1 MFLVQDICI
10 CLCLYCRFHQ
20 IKCPECRMEH
30 RVPYAGVSSFPANR
44 TILNFLDVPTQSHL
58 PQPTY
63 QSEDRGEGG
72 GDQANNSTNQNQR
85 QSQNEQLAAQNST
98 QVIADP
104 RTGCSACGRQLT
116 LSRCAHCDSVLC
128 DTCRRSHMDQMR
140 LDINR
145 LVSQLRR
152 GVPTFSDAVSVI
164 ESKSEEL
171 HQRAEAGKA
180 EITETIERYI
190 SELRNRQRL
199 LHSEVQMWL
208 LGEIRSLRMLQEN
221 VEVELASTASFCDS
235 TESILSRP
243 NMTIPDEDLVDMKRQ
258 CVEHM
263 EIIRTYEGGNG
274 IRLPRERRVCSLVKY
289 LTLLTTN
296 ACNYCVLIKNFIF
309 PLEEIKSKLRF

>member
-1 MFLVQDICI
+1 MSLMQEICICI
-10 CLCLYCRFHQ
+10 CLHYRFHQ

-30 RVPYAGVSSFPANR
+30 RVPYAGVSSFPTNR

-58 PQPTY
+58 PQPTN
-63 QSEDRGEGG
+63 QSEDRGDGG

-85 QSQNEQLAAQNST
+85 QSQNEQQAAQNVT
-98 QVIADP
+98 QVNAAP
-104 RTGCSACGRQLT
+104 RTTGCSACGRQLA
-116 LSRCAHCDSVLC
+116 LSRCVHCDSVLC

-152 GVPTFSDAVSVI
+152 GVPTFSDTVSVI

-171 HQRAEAGKA
+171 HQRAEAGKG
-180 EITETIERYI
+180 EITEMIERYI

-274 IRLPRERRVCSLVKY
+274 IRLPRERRVCILLECRTLQ
-289 LTLLTTN
+289 LTMFH
-296 ACNYCVLIKNFIF
+296 KNV
-309 PLEEIKSKLRF
+309 